1 MFNNQFNQD
10 CGCDNACQQAVTT
23 YQQCNQVVQT
33 CNVQEVP
40 HYTCYH
46 THGNSKW
53 DCSSPVIDGILRTA
67 EGEVNLNLTA
77 TLRTLELQAA
87 TSFGNLICDDPL
99 AVIAADSD
107 FHGFRCRDNRCHIR
121 QLLSFSSL
129 LQPVGCVPAVQTAPF
144 GRLGLSW
151 ILAGILPY
159 YRSVHSCFVS
169 ISGSVP
175 SASHQ
180 DQR

>member
-1 MFNNQFNQD
+1 M
-10 CGCDNACQQAVTT
+10 
-23 YQQCNQVVQT
+23 
-33 CNVQEVP
+33 ELS
-40 HYTCYH
+40 
-46 THGNSKW
+46 HGNSKRY
-53 DCSSPVIDGILRTA
+53 CGSPVIDGILRTA
-67 EGEVNLNLTA
+67 EGKVNVDLTTA
-77 TLRTLELQAA
+77 LRTLELQTA
-87 TSFGNLICDDPL
+87 TSFGDLICDDPL

-107 FHGFRCRDNRCHIR
+107 FYGFRCRDNRCHIR

-151 ILAGILPY
+151 ILVGILPY
-159 YRSVHSCFVS
+159 YRSVHSCFES

-175 SASHQ
+175 SVSHQ